1 MRSFNAY
8 AALAATFAISAS
20 AATTCDENNPCPE
33 SAPCCSQY
41 GQCGVGAY
49 CLGGCDPR
57 YSYDLQSCVAAPVC
71 KSQDYKLNSLDDIMS
86 NQKYLGDYED
96 VNWVASGDPLAYN
109 DDSVLLTM
117 APDTSGTLL
126 MSTKY
131 VWYGKISATLKTSAG
146 AGVVTAFILM
156 SDVKDEIDFEFVGVD
171 MDHAQSNYYFQGITD
186 YENGKNLSVSSDTR
200 QNSHTYTIDWKPDYV
215 AWYIDGEQLRTVYRN
230 ETYNETNQQ
239 YHFPQTPSRVQLSLW
254 PAGRSDNAQGTINWA
269 GGEID
274 WNSQYMTNGYYYA
287 MISDVNVECYDPPDN
302 FDKDFGDKAY
312 YYTTTYGT
320 NDTVAIG
327 NNNTEL
333 ASFLATGDDKE
344 KDPNASKSASASGT
358 KSTSSASESTSA
370 TPETVPGISGGGNDA
385 ISGHGGSSD
394 SSNSGPSDDSSN
406 SNSGDSGSS
415 SDSSSSSSNS
425 NSFVQGGGQQAT
437 NSNQAPV
444 VIAGSGV
451 ALLGFFVACLL
462 L

>member
-1 MRSFNAY
+1 M
-8 AALAATFAISAS
+8 
-20 AATTCDENNPCPE
+20 
-33 SAPCCSQY
+33 
-41 GQCGVGAY
+41 
-49 CLGGCDPR
+49 
-57 YSYDLQSCVAAPVC
+57 
-71 KSQDYKLNSLDDIMS
+71 
-86 NQKYLGDYED
+86 
-96 VNWVASGDPLAYN
+96 
-109 DDSVLLTM
+109 
-117 APDTSGTLL
+117 
-126 MSTKY
+126 
-131 VWYGKISATLKTSAG
+131 
-146 AGVVTAFILM
+146 
-156 SDVKDEIDFEFVGVD
+156 
-171 MDHAQSNYYFQGITD
+171 
-186 YENGKNLSVSSDTR
+186 SSDTR

-215 AWYIDGEQLRTVYRN
+215 SWYIDGQQLRTVYRN
-230 ETYNETNQQ
+230 ETYNETTQQ

-287 MISDVNVECYDPPDN
+287 MVSDVNVECYDPPDN

-333 ASFLATGDDKE
+333 ASFLATGDDKD

-358 KSTSSASESTSA
+358 KSTSTASESASA

-385 ISGHGGSSD
+385 ISGHGGGSSD
-394 SSNSGPSDDSSN
+394 SSNSGSSSDSSN
-406 SNSGDSGSS
+406 SDSGDSGSS

-437 NSNQAPV
+437 NSNQAPAV
-444 VIAGSGV
+444 VAGSGV